1 MKGPSMQVV
10 NVHGPGDV
18 RLDDV
23 APPQAGE
30 YDAIIRID
38 ACGIC
43 GTDLAYIREGGLPHV
58 PSPMPIG
65 HEAAGTVLAVGPK
78 VNQINV
84 GQRVL
89 VNPMG
94 SSAVIGN
101 GGPEGAFT
109 QQLLVRDA
117 ERSLLIVPQEVPSD
131 VAALAEPLAVAQ
143 HGVNRSEAKAGEKVA
158 VFGCGPI
165 GLGAVLWLADRGV
178 TDIVAID
185 VHEERLKLAMTMG
198 ARATIHADREDIAA
212 RLGELHGSQ
221 DLFGRQVVLTNVY
234 IDAAGAPTIV
244 PDVVARANSHAR
256 LVIIAAYREPVSL
269 DLSRMLMSEMT
280 IKTSMGYP
288 DELKNVLE
296 SLPRLMDKLQH
307 FVSHRLPFDAVIEG
321 FRIAAQPDS
330 AKVMIQFSDAI

>member
-1 MKGPSMQVV
+1 MKGRAMQVV
-10 NVHGPGDV
+10 NVHGPGDI
-18 RLDDV
+18 RLDDAA
-23 APPQAGE
+23 APRAGDH
-30 YDAIIRID
+30 DAVIRIE

-43 GTDLAYIREGGLPHV
+43 GTDLAYIREGGLPQA
-58 PSPMPIG
+58 PNPMPIG

-78 VNQINV
+78 VNQITV

-117 ERSLLIVPQEVPSD
+117 ERSLLLVPEGLPSE

-143 HGVNRSEAKAGEKVA
+143 HGVNRSEAKAGEKVV

-178 TDIVAID
+178 TDVIAVDI
-185 VHEERLKLAMTMG
+185 HEERLKLAMTMG
-198 ARATIHADREDIAA
+198 ARATIRADREDVAA
-212 RLGELHGSQ
+212 RLGELHGSR
-221 DLFGRQVVLTNVY
+221 DLYGRRAVLTNAY
-234 IDAAGAPTIV
+234 IDAAGAPNIV
-244 PDVVARANSHAR
+244 PDVVAMANTHAR
-256 LVIIAAYREPVSL
+256 LVIIAAYRKTVPL
-269 DLSRMLMSEMT
+269 DLSAMLMSEMT

-288 DELKNVLE
+288 DELSSVLE
-296 SLPRLMDKLQH
+296 SLPRLTGKLQN
-307 FVSHRLPFDAVIEG
+307 FVSHRLPFDDVIEG
-321 FRIAAQPDS
+321 FRIAAKPDS
-330 AKVMIQFSDAI
+330 AKVMIHFRDTM

>member
-1 MKGPSMQVV
+1 MKGSAMQVV
-10 NVHGPGDV
+10 DVHGPGDV

-23 APPQAGE
+23 AAPQAGE
-30 YDAIIRID
+30 YDAIIRIE

-43 GTDLAYIREGGLPHV
+43 GTDLAYIREGGLPHA

-65 HEAAGTVLAVGPK
+65 HEAAGTVLAVGQK

-117 ERSLLIVPQEVPSD
+117 ERLLLIVPQEVPSE

-143 HGVNRSEAKAGEKVA
+143 HGVNRSEA
-158 VFGCGPI
+158 
-165 GLGAVLWLADRGV
+165 
-178 TDIVAID
+178 
-185 VHEERLKLAMTMG
+185 M
-198 ARATIHADREDIAA
+198 
-212 RLGELHGSQ
+212 
-221 DLFGRQVVLTNVY
+221 
-234 IDAAGAPTIV
+234 
-244 PDVVARANSHAR
+244 ANSHAR
-256 LVIIAAYREPVSL
+256 LVIIAAYRKPVPL
-269 DLSRMLMSEMT
+269 DLSTMLMSEMT

-288 DELKNVLE
+288 DGLKNVLE
-296 SLPRLMDKLQH
+296 SLPRLTDKLQH
-307 FVSHRLPFDAVIEG
+307 FVSHRPSPILP
-321 FRIAAQPDS
+321 R
-330 AKVMIQFSDAI
+330 